1 MNAGRFVGDG
11 LTLALRAGAFPLDF
25 GDPNFPQ
32 NEVTKQNARER
43 WLFSG
48 QVEVGAELGDSA
60 SVRITAAYHDFKN
73 LRANLSEPCFLYRL
87 QSEFRGGVICST
99 DNQRAT
105 FLRKGNTV
113 SPIRDVVLDVPTPTV
128 NETRVSPQYVG
139 LVFGYRVLNLNGQLR
154 YNFDDELSVT
164 VNGDYVRNLA
174 FKRGNLCR
182 YTAAVSAAYPPLNN
196 VGADGD
202 GNVCSQTNPSTFVGG
217 NQGYMGTL
225 AVGHD
230 ALFKK
235 GAWQAKL
242 GYRYLESDA
251 VLDAFTDSD
260 FHLGGTNAKGY
271 TIGAK
276 ASLFDGMTVG
286 ARWMSANEISGEPFR
301 IDVLQADIEVKF

>member
-1 MNAGRFVGDG
+1 M
-11 LTLALRAGAFPLDF
+11 
-25 GDPNFPQ
+25 
-32 NEVTKQNARER
+32 EVSFT
-43 WLFSG
+43 
-48 QVEVGAELGDSA
+48 
-60 SVRITAAYHDFKN
+60 
-73 LRANLSEPCFLYRL
+73 
-87 QSEFRGGVICST
+87 
-99 DNQRAT
+99 
-105 FLRKGNTV
+105 
-113 SPIRDVVLDVPTPTV
+113 
-128 NETRVSPQYVG
+128 
-139 LVFGYRVLNLNGQLR
+139 
-154 YNFDDELSVT
+154 
-164 VNGDYVRNLA
+164 GDYVRNLA
-174 FKRGNLCR
+174 YKRSDLCR
-182 YTAAVSAAYPPLNN
+182 YGAANLTAPLNN
-196 VGADGD
+196 VGPDGN
-202 GNVCSQTNPSTFVGG
+202 GNVCSLSNPSTFVGG

-235 GAWQAKL
+235 GGWEAKF